1 MYLFIDGFIDLYIMY
16 LYIYI
21 FIFTLW
27 YDVSHAM
34 GFRGWGRNS
43 TKYPSLTH
51 SLCYTINLRIKP
63 GLNTFFPY
71 IRSLTSLSHCSKSC
85 HCFSVRIRGEVQRRE
100 YVQLL

>member
-43 TKYPSLTH
+43 IKNHSLT
-51 SLCYTINLRIKP
+51 
-63 GLNTFFPY
+63 
-71 IRSLTSLSHCSKSC
+71 
-85 HCFSVRIRGEVQRRE
+85 
-100 YVQLL
+100 LLDN